1 MYPSTNN
8 ALERNNGIL
17 NQYYTNRTRQSVP
30 ALVKKLGE
38 FLKDQVNLD
47 KELQEVKLNR
57 EDLKLAEAFLDKHTD
72 YFAEKDL
79 QNSTKNHRL
88 IIKKAEGIL
97 TSQVLTVT
105 ALPADDQTYESV
117 KYLLAPKYNYLAPNG
132 RGLVYTR
139 DK

>member
-1 MYPSTNN
+1 MEYHQSLTVLTLRLVYIIFIIFYRYEAAVAMYPSTNN

-47 KELQEVKLNR
+47 KELQEIKLNH
-57 EDLKLAEAFLDKHTD
+57 EDLKLAQAFLDKHTD

-79 QNSTKNHRL
+79 
-88 IIKKAEGIL
+88 
-97 TSQVLTVT
+97 
-105 ALPADDQTYESV
+105 
-117 KYLLAPKYNYLAPNG
+117 
-132 RGLVYTR
+132 
-139 DK
+139 

>member
-17 NQYYTNRTRQSVP
+17 KQYYTNRTRQSVP

-47 KELQEVKLNR
+47 KELQEVKLNH

-79 QNSTKNHRL
+79 RRKRTLDYDNFDQFKSDSRALLFVEKVQINND
-88 IIKKAEGIL
+88 
-97 TSQVLTVT
+97 QVCCVCSCEQSMKGKDCIH
-105 ALPADDQTYESV
+105 ALAV
-117 KYLLAPKYNYLAPNG
+117 LL
-132 RGLVYTR
+132 
-139 DK
+139 